1 MIELLKREL
10 DSLDEAILHMEA
22 NDHADS
28 KEFSKLIKKKKII
41 KTALRRICKLEGIRN
56 ECNN

>member
-22 NDHADS
+22 NDHADT

-41 KTALRRICKLEGIRN
+41 KKALRRICKLEVHKN
-56 ECNN
+56 D